1 MEIGPLVINEIISEN
16 TNLFLAF
23 IIGIGFGFVLEQ
35 SGFSSSRKLAGVFYG
50 YDTVVLKVFF
60 TAAIT
65 AMLGLLFFSLFGWID
80 LNLIYIN
87 PTFLTSAIVGGIVM
101 GAGFIMG
108 GFCPGTS
115 FCGAAIGKIDAL
127 VFIGGLFLGVFIFGI
142 GYDLWDEMYLAK
154 NLGTPKISESLGI
167 SDGVFGFILI
177 IIALGM
183 FFVAEWAER
192 RFPREEY

>member
-1 MEIGPLVINEIISEN
+1 MGPLVVNELISEN

-80 LNLIYIN
+80 LNLVYVN
-87 PTFLTSAIVGGIVM
+87 PTYLTSAIIGGIIM
-101 GAGFIMG
+101 GAGFIIG
-108 GFCPGTS
+108 GYCPGTS
-115 FCGAAIGKIDAL
+115 FCGASIGKIDAL
-127 VFIGGLFLGVFIFGI
+127 VFIGGLFIGVAIFGG
-142 GYDLWDEMYLAK
+142 GYGWWDDLYMAKYL
-154 NLGTPKISESLGI
+154 GSPKISEVLGM
-167 SDGVFGFILI
+167 SDGV
-177 IIALGM
+177 
-183 FFVAEWAER
+183 
-192 RFPREEY
+192 

>member
-1 MEIGPLVINEIISEN
+1 MGPLVINEIISPE
-16 TNLFLAF
+16 TDLLLAF
-23 IIGIGFGFVLEQ
+23 IIGIGFGFVLES

-65 AMLGLLFFSLFGWID
+65 AMLGLLFMSLFGWID

-87 PTFLTSAIVGGIVM
+87 PTYLHSAIAGGVIM

-115 FCGAAIGKIDAL
+115 FCGAAIGKLDAM
-127 VFIGGLFLGVFIFGI
+127 VFIGGLVIGILIFGE
-142 GYDLWDEMYLAK
+142 GYALWEDFYQAGFK
-154 NLGTPKISESLGI
+154 GIPKLSESLGV
-167 SDGVFGFILI
+167 SDGLLAFGVIL
-177 IIALGM
+177 AAVGM
-183 FFVAEWAER
+183 FYAGEWAEKK
-192 RFPREEY
+192 FPREEY

>member
-1 MEIGPLVINEIISEN
+1 MGPLAINEIISEN

-80 LNLIYIN
+80 LDLVYVN
-87 PTFLTSAIVGGIVM
+87 PTYLTSAIVGGVIM

-108 GFCPGTS
+108 GYCPGTS
-115 FCGAAIGKIDAL
+115 FCGASIGKIDAF
-127 VFIGGLFLGVFIFGI
+127 VFIGGLDRKSV
-142 GYDLWDEMYLAK
+142 
-154 NLGTPKISESLGI
+154 
-167 SDGVFGFILI
+167 V
-177 IIALGM
+177 
-183 FFVAEWAER
+183 
-192 RFPREEY
+192 